1 MKKIRNAII
10 MILLGFL
17 FLIPWIYSPRDH
29 QQDETSL
36 TPQAELQMKE
46 ALVDTDVRRTEE
58 LCRNQC
64 AISFAD
70 GLRTIEPGKPEQ
82 IRSQLESMQQMHPH
96 MSKLQYLDLNY
107 TTKPVAEVGSVEAQ
121 VANLVNAFEQEAVAS
136 IQKGQTYESPPIS
149 TPNGTYFVMSVP
161 SADSSHALLGVI
173 NQNILQDVRQHQVN
187 NLRVIPYP
195 AEGNFRIESVDSTT
209 LSDVN
214 VTHPEHNEG
223 TSHYHKYEVVV
234 RFNRTM
240 SGDEIQQI
248 QTEIQSKSVRTL
260 GYTYVFESETM
271 EAKQLMSYF
280 QKWPVVYAEP
290 HYLYLTNDAAPKEG
304 TPTSVTSDKP
314 NDLLYNRYQWNLPII
329 ETEQGWGVGK
339 GSNQVVVGVV
349 DTGVD
354 LNHPDLKGHLLKGTN
369 IVQPDAS
376 PIDDVGH
383 GTHVAGI
390 ISAIVNNG
398 QGVAGMTWYNPVLP
412 IKVLDQ
418 SGAGSTYAVAQGV
431 IWATDHGAKVINMS
445 LGNYAD
451 ANFLHDAIR
460 YAFDHDVVLVA
471 ASGND
476 NTEQPGFPA
485 AYPEVL
491 AVAATDANKKRATFS
506 NYGDYIDVSAPGVSI
521 ASTFMKSQYAA
532 LSGTS
537 MASPHVSALAALIR
551 SVNPQLKNTE
561 VMDVIRRTAED
572 LGPRGQDKY
581 YGYGQIDVVKA
592 LQAAQQ
598 AGQAKQPIVNE
609 QSQLTELKP
618 FGKWLNMF
626 IRWFYGQR

>member
-1 MKKIRNAII
+1 MKKIRNATII
-10 MILLGFL
+10 ILLGFL
-17 FLIPWIYSPRDH
+17 FFIPWIYSPRDK
-29 QQDETSL
+29 QQDESSL
-36 TPQAELQMKE
+36 TPQAELHMKE

-58 LCRNQC
+58 LCRSQC

-70 GLRTIEPGKPEQ
+70 GLRTIEAGNPEQ
-82 IRSQLESMQQMHPH
+82 IRTKLESMQQMHPH
-96 MSKLQYLDLNY
+96 MSKLQYVDVNHI
-107 TTKPVAEVGSVEAQ
+107 TQPVAVVGSIAPPL
-121 VANLVNAFEQEAVAS
+121 ADLFSTFEQEAVAS
-136 IQKGQTYESPPIS
+136 IQKAHTYESPPIT
-149 TPNGTYFVMSVP
+149 TPNGTYFVMGVP
-161 SADSSHALLGVI
+161 SADSRYALLGVI
-173 NQNILQDVRQHQVN
+173 NQNILQYVRQHQVN

-195 AEGNFRIESVDSTT
+195 AEGNFQIESVDSTT

-214 VTHPEHNEG
+214 VSHPEHNEG

-248 QTEIQSKSVRTL
+248 QNETRSKSVRKL

-271 EAKQLMSYF
+271 EAKQLMNYF
-280 QKWPVVYAEP
+280 QKWPVMYAEP
-290 HYLYLTNDAAPKEG
+290 HYLYLTNTDTPKEG
-304 TPTSVTSDKP
+304 TSTSATSDKP

-339 GSNQVVVGVV
+339 GSNKVVVGVV
-349 DTGVD
+349 DTGAD
-354 LNHPDLKGHLLKGTN
+354 LDHPDLKGHLLTGTN
-369 IVQPDAS
+369 IVNPETS

-418 SGAGSTYAVAQGV
+418 SGAGSTYSVAQGV
-431 IWATDHGAKVINMS
+431 IWATDHGAKVINLS

-451 ANFLHDAIR
+451 SNFMHDAIR

-476 NTEQPGFPA
+476 NSEQPGFPA

-491 AVAATDANKKRATFS
+491 AVAATDVNKKRATFS

-521 ASTFMKSQYAA
+521 ASTFMKGQYAA

-561 VMDVIRRTAED
+561 VMDIIRGTAED

-592 LQAAQQ
+592 LQTAQQ
-598 AGQAKQPIVNE
+598 ARQPIVNE
-609 QSQLTELKP
+609 QGQLTEPKA
-618 FGKWLNMF
+618 FEKWLDMF